1 MIKDD
6 YSIPFLSDE
15 KMKEKLCMIVNMHDP
30 NSKKGYARPNIS
42 KLQTKPYTLSSSP
55 YREST
60 NRLKGINDQSSLHLN
75 EHSYNTSRLEENEE
89 NDYTSSKYAF
99 TNDEKSPR
107 KNISSIMNSNKNS
120 KNRDELCKSLIQEPK
135 LEDVLMPPVS
145 LMDRN
150 FNNTKIVYK

>member
-15 KMKEKLCMIVNMHDP
+15 RMKEKLCMIVNMHDP
-30 NSKKGYARPNIS
+30 NSKKGLTRPNIS
-42 KLQTKPYTLSSSP
+42 KLQSKPFTLSSSP

-60 NRLKGINDQSSLHLN
+60 NILKGINEQSSLHLN
-75 EHSYNTSRLEENEE
+75 NYSYNTSRMEDIEE
-89 NDYTSSKYAF
+89 NDYTSSKQMLI
-99 TNDEKSPR
+99 TEEKSPR
-107 KNISSIMNSNKNS
+107 KNVSSIMNSNKFS
-120 KNRDELCKSLIQEPK
+120 KNRDELCKSLIQDSK
-135 LEDVLMPPVS
+135 LDDVLMPPVS